1 MNTFAGCFWI
11 VVASAIVLFF
21 PLQVIAFLLII
32 ILAALIVAASTD
44 AVTNA
49 YNRAYIE
56 TAEVLKEMK
65 SKLDEAS
72 DKLEKEIDEL
82 D

>member
-32 ILAALIVAASTD
+32 ILAALIIAASTD
-44 AVTNA
+44 PLVKAAEDLKRNMDEVVR
-49 YNRAYIE
+49 RA
-56 TAEVLKEMK
+56 AEL
-65 SKLDEAS
+65 
-72 DKLEKEIDEL
+72 DEL